1 MNVANAGAFTQL
13 TAAELTAINGSASL
27 FAAVQ
32 AAFVAAGGNT
42 VFAFGFGGN
51 TYIAD
56 NNQANTTLDQ
66 GDGIV
71 KLTGVAVVRPQR
83 HELRPRLSFRERV
96 SITPAVFGRRVLL
109 ARRKSN
115 LACDRQHIH
124 LDGVVVGSQRG
135 SYLVDAYDLPL

>member
-13 TAAELTAINGSASL
+13 TAAELAAINGSASL

-32 AAFVAAGGNT
+32 AAFLAAGGNT
-42 VFAFGFGGN
+42 VFAFGFGGD

-71 KLTGVAVVRPQR
+71 KLTGVAV
-83 HELRPRLSFRERV
+83 
-96 SITPAVFGRRVLL
+96 A
-109 ARRKSN
+109 
-115 LACDRQHIH
+115 
-124 LDGVVVGSQRG
+124 
-135 SYLVDAYDLPL
+135 DLNAMNFVHA